1 MRYTHTGQLAGNKP
15 GQSLYLNLHTDNH
28 DVKVESLADTL
39 AVPLVGQVGETDVA
53 GQLAANHVLHV
64 VGSLSDG
71 LGVAR
76 ANSLSISG
84 AHWVGSLHERRLL
97 AAAGRGGVAGRDGG
111 TVRNRRS

>member
-1 MRYTHTGQLAGNKP
+1 V
-15 GQSLYLNLHTDNH
+15 YLDVRTDNH

-76 ANSLSISG
+76 ADSLSITG
-84 AHWVGSLHERRLL
+84 AHGVGALHERRLL
-97 AAAGRGGVAGRDGG
+97 SAGRGGVAGRDGG